1 MVVTTHIRPH
11 VGARYRVTDSR
22 HRIFEGT
29 VRSANGE
36 LIVLE
41 VSAGKDHYWKSVEE
55 KTGDLI
61 TVELSRCTFDRL

>member
-1 MVVTTHIRPH
+1 
-11 VGARYRVTDSR
+11 VTDSR